1 MAGLPSVPLSP
12 ALPSPPLPAPL
23 PVPLP
28 VEARRERLLAL
39 VGEEGFVRVG
49 DASELFGVS
58 EVTLRSDLSALEAAG
73 ALRRVH
79 GGAMAVRGE
88 GRESPVEATAER
100 DAEVKRAIGRRAAAL
115 VSGGSSILL
124 DVGSTTLAVAQALVE
139 RTELSGLTVITN
151 GLSIA
156 LALEPAI
163 PRITVVVTGGTL
175 RPLQHSLVN
184 PLAAQTLAGLH
195 VDLAILG
202 CNGIDADGRVT
213 NVNLPEAEV
222 KRAMLAASDSRMLV
236 ADGSKAG
243 QRHLGLICGL
253 GEFGTLVTGGAGADA
268 LRATAAAIG
277 TRVVVAEG
285 RLPSPP

>member
-1 MAGLPSVPLSP
+1 MAITISKASFAFTKMNERPGMPE
-12 ALPSPPLPAPL
+12 PLPA
-23 PVPLP
+23 
-28 VEARRERLLAL
+28 EARRERLLAL
-39 VGEEGFVRVG
+39 VAEEGFVRVA
-49 DASELFGVS
+49 DASEMFGVS

-88 GRESPVEATAER
+88 GRESSVEATTER

-115 VSGGSSILL
+115 VTGGSSILL
-124 DVGSTTLAVAQALVE
+124 DVGSTTLAVAHALVE
-139 RTELSGLTVITN
+139 RAELADLTVITN

-156 LALEPAI
+156 LALEQAI
-163 PRITVVVTGGTL
+163 PRFTVVVTGGTL

-184 PLAAQTLAGLH
+184 PLASQTLAALH
-195 VDLAILG
+195 VDLAIVG
-202 CNGIDADGRVT
+202 CNGIDDEGRIT

-222 KRAMLAASDSRMLV
+222 KRAMLAAADSRMLV

-243 QRHLGLICGL
+243 QRHLALITEL

-268 LRATAAAIG
+268 LRATAATAG
-277 TRVVVAEG
+277 TRVEVAALG
-285 RLPSPP
+285 